1 MADFAKALDAAL
13 AGGPQRHHEKTAE
26 QGKMAV
32 RERVA
37 RLVDEGSFSEEGL
50 LANWQEEGLGADGV
64 VTGLAVIGGRRVA
77 LMANDPTVKA
87 GSWGP
92 KTVEKIL
99 RVQERALKLQMP
111 MVYLV
116 DSAGARITEQ
126 VQMFPG
132 RRGAGRIF
140 HNEVRLSG
148 QVPQVCLLFGPSAA
162 GGAYI
167 PAFCDVVIMRDG
179 NASMYLGSPRM
190 AEMVIGEKVTLEE
203 MGGARMHTGV
213 SGCGHFLVKSDEEA
227 IDLAKRYLSF
237 MPGNWSEAPPTA
249 PPGDPAS
256 SAAIDSIVPADEN
269 QPFDMREVMD
279 ALLDADSFLE
289 IHRRWAKELIVGFG
303 RLDGEVVGV
312 VANQPAQKGGVL
324 FVDSA
329 DKAARFIQ
337 TCNAFNVPLLFLA
350 DVPGFMIGTAV
361 ERQGI
366 IRHGAKMISAVSE
379 ATVPKLSVIVRKA
392 YGAGLYA
399 MAGPAFE
406 PDCCIALPSASI
418 AVMGPQAAVN
428 AVFYNQIQ
436 EIADEAE
443 RERFVAAKRE
453 EYAAD
458 IDILHLASELVVD
471 AVVQPQDLR
480 GELIR
485 RFDAARRQGP
495 RLRRTTQPGHA
506 GLGRMAGGAP
516 SIVAESLEVWRGGAE
531 VLHGLSFPVEGGR
544 VTGLLGPSGC
554 GKTTL
559 MRAIVGVQVVESG
572 RVDVLGEPAGSPQLR
587 SRVGYLT
594 QAPSVYGD
602 LTVRENLRFFGRVLG
617 VPQGREREVIETV
630 ALEPHADRVVSRLS
644 GGQQARVSLATAL
657 LGEPEVLVLD
667 EPTVGLDPVLRRD
680 LWSTFA
686 RLAAAGTTLLVSS
699 HVMEE
704 AEHCDELLL
713 MRDGRLLAVDSPDG
727 LRRRTGRER
736 LDEAFLALIEAGEGA

>member
-1 MADFAKALDAAL
+1 MSEFQGALDAAL
-13 AGGPQRHHEKTAE
+13 AGGPARHHEKTAE
-26 QGKMAV
+26 QGKLPV
-32 RERVA
+32 RDRVEL
-37 RLVDEGSFSEEGL
+37 LVDAGSFSEEGL
-50 LANWQEEGLGADGV
+50 LANWDQEGLGADGV
-64 VTGLAVIGGRRVA
+64 VTGMATVAGRRVA

-99 RVQERALKLQMP
+99 RVQERALTHLAP
-111 MVYLV
+111 MIYLV
-116 DSAGARITEQ
+116 DSAGARITDQ

-148 QVPQVCLLFGPSAA
+148 RVPQVCLLFGPSAA

-213 SGCGHFLVKSDEEA
+213 SGCGHFLAASDEEA
-227 IDLAKRYLSF
+227 IEIAKRYLSF
-237 MPGNWSEAPPTA
+237 MPASWREEPPAAPPAEPSSEASI
-249 PPGDPAS
+249 GE
-256 SAAIDSIVPADEN
+256 IVPADEN
-269 QPFDMREVMD
+269 RPFDMQEVLD
-279 ALLDADSFLE
+279 ALLDSGSFLE
-289 IHRRWAKELIVGFG
+289 VHRRWAKELIVGYG
-303 RLDGEVVGV
+303 RIDGRAVGV
-312 VANQPAQKGGVL
+312 VANQPGQKGGVL

-418 AVMGPQAAVN
+418 AVMGPQAAIN

-436 EIADEAE
+436 AIEDEAQ
-443 RERFVAAKRE
+443 RERFVEEKRA
-453 EYAAD
+453 EYSED

-471 AVVQPQDLR
+471 AVVEPAALR

-485 RFDAARRQGP
+485 RF
-495 RLRRTTQPGHA
+495 
-506 GLGRMAGGAP
+506 
-516 SIVAESLEVWRGGAE
+516 E
-531 VLHGLSFPVEGGR
+531 
-544 VTGLLGPSGC
+544 
-554 GKTTL
+554 
-559 MRAIVGVQVVESG
+559 
-572 RVDVLGEPAGSPQLR
+572 
-587 SRVGYLT
+587 
-594 QAPSVYGD
+594 
-602 LTVRENLRFFGRVLG
+602 
-617 VPQGREREVIETV
+617 
-630 ALEPHADRVVSRLS
+630 
-644 GGQQARVSLATAL
+644 
-657 LGEPEVLVLD
+657 
-667 EPTVGLDPVLRRD
+667 
-680 LWSTFA
+680 
-686 RLAAAGTTLLVSS
+686 LAAVKDRAF
-699 HVMEE
+699 
-704 AEHCDELLL
+704 AE
-713 MRDGRLLAVDSPDG
+713 
-727 LRRRTGRER
+727 RRNPVTP
-736 LDEAFLALIEAGEGA
+736 A